1 MRRICLLLVLLS
13 VTLANAQYVTT
24 DHTTYSPNQL
34 VEDILF
40 STTCAEDL
48 SVLETVSG
56 NFNDGML
63 SYGFFES
70 NNSGFPF
77 DSGIVMSTG
86 RLNNVDGPN
95 NNLSDDNAPNW
106 GGDVD
111 LENAL
116 QIGETTNATILRF
129 TFTPKAENVSF
140 RYIFASEEYQE
151 GDPNTCQYSD
161 AFAFLIRPVGGQYQN
176 IAVIPGTNEPVLVT
190 SVHPE
195 IPGGCEAQNEEY
207 FGQFNDNNAAINFNG
222 QTDIL
227 TAEAQVIPEQTY
239 EIKLVIADEQN
250 YRYDSAVFL
259 EADSFNI
266 GVDLGD
272 DRTGANALCE
282 GEDYE
287 INLPNNLATNPITWF
302 HNDNPIT
309 GENDLDY
316 TISEANL
323 GAGTYRV
330 EVDLGSGC
338 IAEDEIEVEYASPA
352 DAGSLNLTQCFSDEG
367 ELIFNL
373 NNISQALNQQGLSL
387 GFNGFF
393 NTLTEAENDQN
404 PIDNPS
410 EYSGMAGESVFVRL
424 QNQSGCISISEISLN
439 VETNYYDEVEIFS
452 CVSESDELAS
462 YSIFQSINIIKSEL
476 NFDEENIN
484 LFETEIDA
492 ANNSNL
498 VTGANLDLNI
508 SELPKLYYA
517 RISQPGECLG
527 IVPVVFDIKD
537 QVELSEEF
545 ETLYLC
551 ESEAFVSLDASLN
564 NTDLYNFTWNTGE
577 TTSSINVDE
586 PGEYEVI
593 VDLADAPSDNCSAI
607 KTFEVLPSSIAEL
620 NYEIIGAPGSYVV
633 EIFAEGSGDYVYAIN
648 NSDFQNSNILTVNS
662 PVNTIYIQDLNGCGI
677 VSEEFTV
684 VDFPDFFSPNQD
696 GINDYWRPV
705 GLDLSDPI
713 IENIHIFDRFGKK
726 LHQLGPLSQG
736 WDGSYNGR
744 TMPSNDYWF
753 LAEFKD
759 GSNFKGHFTLK
770 R

>member
-1 MRRICLLLVLLS
+1 MRRIFLLLVFLS
-13 VTLANAQYVTT
+13 ATLANAQYVTT
-24 DHTTYSPNQL
+24 DHTIYSPEGL

-40 STTCAEDL
+40 STTCVEDL
-48 SVLETVSG
+48 NISETVSG
-56 NFNDGML
+56 NFEDGML

-77 DSGIVMSTG
+77 ESGIVLSTG

-95 NNLSDDNAPNW
+95 NNLSDDNAPGW
-106 GGDVD
+106 GGDND

-116 QIGETTNATILRF
+116 QIGGTTNATIMRF

-207 FGQFNDNNAAINFNG
+207 FGQFNGNNAAINFNG

-272 DRTGANALCE
+272 DRTGSNSLCE
-282 GEDYE
+282 GETYE
-287 INLPNNLATNPITWF
+287 INLPNNLNSNPVTWF
-302 HNDNPIT
+302 HNGNPIS
-309 GENDLDY
+309 GENDLNY
-316 TISEANL
+316 TISEANF

-330 EVDLGSGC
+330 EVDLGGGC
-338 IAEDEIEVEYASPA
+338 IADDEIEVEYASA
-352 DAGSLNLTQCFSDEG
+352 TEVGNLGLTQCFSEEG

-373 NNISQALNQQGLSL
+373 NNISQDLNNQGFSL

-404 PIDNPS
+404 AINNPDN
-410 EYSGMAGESVFVRL
+410 YTGMAGESVFVRL
-424 QNQSGCISISEISLN
+424 QNQSGCISISEINLG
-439 VETNYYDEVEIFS
+439 VETNYYEQVEIFT
-452 CVSESDELAS
+452 CVSEPDEFAV
-462 YSIFQSINIIKSEL
+462 YSIFQSINFIKSEL
-476 NFDEENIN
+476 NFEEENVN

-492 ANNSNL
+492 ANGNNT
-498 VTGANLDLNI
+498 VTGTNLEIDI
-508 SELPKLYYA
+508 SGLPKTYFA
-517 RISQPGECLG
+517 RISEPGECLG
-527 IVPVVFDIKD
+527 IAPVVFDIKD
-537 QVELSEEF
+537 QVELPEEF

-551 ESEAFVSLDASLN
+551 ESESSVSLNAGLN
-564 NTDLYNFTWNTGE
+564 NTSLYNFTWNTGE
-577 TTSSINVDE
+577 TTSSITIDE

-593 VDLADAPSDNCSAI
+593 VDLAEAPSDNCSAI
-607 KTFEVLPSSIAEL
+607 KTFEVLPSSIADITF
-620 NYEIIGAPGSYVV
+620 EINGAPGSYVV
-633 EIFAEGSGDYVYAIN
+633 EIFAEGSGNYVYAIN
-648 NSDFQNSNILTVNS
+648 NSGFQDSNVLTVNS
-662 PVNTIYIQDLNGCGI
+662 PVNTIYVQDLNGCGT

-684 VDFPDFFSPNQD
+684 VDFPDFFTPNQD

-705 GLDLSDPI
+705 GLNLSDPI
-713 IENIHIFDRFGKK
+713 IETVHIFDRFGKK
-726 LHQLGPLSQG
+726 LHQIGTLSQG
-736 WDGSYNGR
+736 WDGNYN
-744 TMPSNDYWF
+744 
-753 LAEFKD
+753 
-759 GSNFKGHFTLK
+759 
-770 R
+770 